1 MNTEKL
7 AEIYV
12 KKIRKVCAECEIE
25 EAEASRNKLDMDK
38 AYQKS
43 QIRIERTLNNY
54 FFKRRKILNNRKK
67 KTDTEIL
74 ETHNY
79 QELHER
85 WNSILRMRSREYE
98 HTARENGKVVSE
110 PSIDDICNEMD
121 AFFTA
126 LEIFF
131 VSSNLK

>member
-54 FFKRRKILNNRKK
+54 FFKRRNILESYK
-67 KTDTEIL
+67 KTPDEDLL
-74 ETHNY
+74 ETHNV
-79 QELHER
+79 
-85 WNSILRMRSREYE
+85 
-98 HTARENGKVVSE
+98 KVV
-110 PSIDDICNEMD
+110 
-121 AFFTA
+121 
-126 LEIFF
+126 
-131 VSSNLK
+131 